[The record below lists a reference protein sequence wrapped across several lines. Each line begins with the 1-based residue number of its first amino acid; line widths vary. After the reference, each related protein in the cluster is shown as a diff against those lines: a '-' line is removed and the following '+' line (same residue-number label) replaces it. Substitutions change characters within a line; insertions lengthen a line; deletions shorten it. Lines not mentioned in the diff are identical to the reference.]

1 MSERVKAAVFAPRSG
16 LRALTRSRRVR
27 ELPARK
33 ECQKYWAVSWEKM
46 RCVACSSALRPASI
60 RTLGEH
66 FVVLGACWGPNVMV
80 GAAILTSASE
90 LAEPPSRAKGFAQS
104 PGTRHLL
111 ERNGSLK

>member
-1 MSERVKAAVFAPRSG
+1 MSERVKAAVCAPRSG

-33 ECQKYWAVSWEKM
+33 ECQKYWVVSWEKM

-66 FVVLGACWGPNVMV
+66 LWCSVHV
-80 GAAILTSASE
+80 GV
-90 LAEPPSRAKGFAQS
+90 RM
-104 PGTRHLL
+104 
-111 ERNGSLK
+111 